1 MGGTCCSCMFIA
13 VCPVLLGTDCAD
25 WDKERKAF
33 PALGIYWIC
42 SSWRR
47 QESCEQS
54 QESVAPVER
63 LGHCNAEQEQ
73 PVRLWRVPGTGGGLN
88 YLLQFR
94 KLFTG
99 LNQSF
104 GVGVK
109 ASLSIFFEGLMVEMR
124 SRQFDMKALV
134 VSGNQCSPQKT
145 GCIVNALANI
155 SDKVC
160 TYVVKNGRKKHAKET
175 QIEWNIVVS
184 SASLSWDGAY
194 ILWCSIY
201 ISLSTNFTSL
211 LIVDEG
217 HLYAWGSNKHGQ
229 LVSKEVFLA
238 EPKKIETRFFSHE
251 KIGAVWSGWTHLVAQ
266 TGRIPKK
273 Q

>member
-109 ASLSIFFEGLMVEMR
+109 VSLSIFFEGLMVEMR

-145 GCIVNALANI
+145 GCIVNALSNI
-155 SDKVC
+155 SDTVC
-160 TYVVKNGRKKHAKET
+160 AYVVKNGRKKHAKET

-184 SASLSWDGAY
+184 SASLSWDGAC

-201 ISLSTNFTSL
+201 ITFNKFYFSVDCRWRTPVCLGQQQTRAASEQRGLSCWAQEDWDSIFLTWKDWSSLEWL
-211 LIVDEG
+211 DPLG
-217 HLYAWGSNKHGQ
+217 
-229 LVSKEVFLA
+229 
-238 EPKKIETRFFSHE
+238 
-251 KIGAVWSGWTHLVAQ
+251 GAN
-266 TGRIPKK
+266 R
-273 Q
+273 